1 MLHLS
6 RTCLLAG
13 VLMGTAALDLHAQGR
28 GIGRPGPDDKQAID
42 ADAAARGRKRYIAEC
57 ITCHGPR
64 ARGTEEGADLMRSL
78 VVLRDRYGNEIGSY
92 LRKGH
97 PTQTRSR
104 GATFTETEVQ
114 ELSHFLK
121 DLVNQTL
128 RNTYEIQNV
137 LTGDAKAGAAYFN
150 GDGQC
155 SSCHSPS
162 RDLAGIGKKYD
173 PPTLQQRFLFPSR
186 SLPVTVTVTPAGGPA
201 VSGELI
207 RMDDFN
213 VSLRDGSGEYRS
225 WKRTAG
231 MKVVKNDPLAA
242 HVSLL
247 DRYTDK
253 NIHDLVTY
261 LETLK

>member
-6 RTCLLAG
+6 GTCLLAG
-13 VLMGTAALDLHAQGR
+13 LIMGTATLDLSAQGR
-28 GIGRPGPDDKQAID
+28 GIGGPGPDDKQVID
-42 ADAAARGRKRYIAEC
+42 ADAAARGRTTYIAEC
-57 ITCHGPR
+57 ITCHGPK
-64 ARGTEEGADLMRSL
+64 ARGTEEGADLMRSI
-78 VVLRDRYGNEIGSY
+78 VVLRDRSGSQIGSY

-97 PTQTRSR
+97 PAQTKSRSEN
-104 GATFTETEVQ
+104 FTEAEIQ

-128 RNTYEIQNV
+128 RTTYQIQNV

-162 RDLAGIGKKYD
+162 GDLAGIGKRYE
-173 PPTLQQRFLFPSR
+173 PPTLQQRFLFPTR
-186 SLPVTVTVTPAGGPA
+186 SLPITVTVTPAAGTA
-201 VSGELI
+201 VTGELVRI
-207 RMDDFN
+207 DDFN
-213 VSLRDGSGEYRS
+213 VSLREPSGEYQS
-225 WKRTAG
+225 WKRTPG

-242 HVSLL
+242 HVELL
-247 DRYTDK
+247 DKYTDR